1 MRINNAVLIG
11 LMGAVSV
18 VLGVAE
24 NFIPLPIPA
33 IRLGLANVPVMLTM
47 YLSSMRSAFALLLLK
62 SFLVP
67 IFSGNLFFK
76 LSLGLPS
83 SLAAFATMFAVIK
96 FLPKYSTPV
105 SAGVSGAFTH
115 MLVQIIVASKLYIGW
130 LLSASSVV
138 GVLLIISLVTGI
150 LTGILTDRII
160 NRPFIKELFPN
171 KKDPG

>member
-1 MRINNAVLIG
+1 MKINNAVFIG

-24 NFIPLPIPA
+24 NFIPMPIPA
-33 IRLGLANVPVMLTM
+33 IRLGLANVPIMMMM
-47 YLSSMRSAFALLLLK
+47 YLSSMRAAFGLLLLK

-83 SLAAFATMFAVIK
+83 SLAAFAAMFIIIK
-96 FLPKYSTPV
+96 FLPKYSTPI
-105 SAGVSGAFTH
+105 SAGVAGAFTH
-115 MLVQIIVASKLYIGW
+115 MFVQILVAGKLYIGW
-130 LLSASSVV
+130 LWSASYLV
-138 GVLLIISLVTGI
+138 GVMLLVATVSGI

-160 NRPFIKELFPN
+160 TRPTVAGLFN
-171 KKDPG
+171 KNENS